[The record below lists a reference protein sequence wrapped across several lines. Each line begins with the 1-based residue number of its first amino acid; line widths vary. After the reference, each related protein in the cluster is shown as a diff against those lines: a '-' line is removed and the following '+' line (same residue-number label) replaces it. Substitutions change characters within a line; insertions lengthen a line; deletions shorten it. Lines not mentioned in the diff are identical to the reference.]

1 MEYQNIVFL
10 TGAGISAPSGLQT
23 FRGENGLWYNRN
35 PEDVATLKAFEDNPL
50 FVLRFYNRLRKEM
63 LQAEPN
69 AAHLAIA
76 KLQKAVADSRQGS
89 VNILTQNIDTL
100 HEKANSSQVL
110 HIHGSIASARCTKCN
125 CTWRN
130 ERSIVSMTLCPACKS
145 CGKVRPDIVFFEEPI
160 RHELWIQRIL
170 QAADL
175 FIAVGTSGK
184 IAPASHFAA
193 EAKAHGA
200 KTMAFNL
207 EEPENKQDFDEIILG
222 SAEQTLPQFIKE
234 LLSN

>member
-23 FRGENGLWYNRN
+23 FRGKNGLWYNRN

-76 KLQKAVADSRQGS
+76 ELEKKLADSRQGC

-100 HEKANSSQVL
+100 HEKANSSRVF

-125 CTWRN
+125 SVWPN
-130 ERSIVSMTLCPACKS
+130 ERGISSITLCPCCKTI
-145 CGKVRPDIVFFEEPI
+145 GFVRPDIVFFEEP
-160 RHELWIQRIL
+160 L
-170 QAADL
+170 QYQGLTEHFLKNADL

-234 LLSN
+234 LLSK